1 MESIN
6 KLLCFYGFSENA
18 IRYYFIRKYIDNPDL
33 DNILSNVRKYTNF
46 EYNEI
51 AGYIS
56 KATDIMVEMC
66 TYQSIFKGINA
77 TLRCMFSNIPKME
90 NTNKQATIEIIEAFN
105 KIKTE
110 IPIENIRKA
119 LESFNA
125 NNWFVQTFME
135 TI

>member
-18 IRYYFIRKYIDNPDL
+18 IKYYFIRKYIDNPDL
-33 DNILSNVRKYTNF
+33 DNILNNVRKYTNF

-56 KATDIMVEMC
+56 KATDVMVEMC

-77 TLRCMFSNIPKME
+77 TLRCMFSNIPKMKSV
-90 NTNKQATIEIIEAFN
+90 NKQANIEIIEAFN
-105 KIKTE
+105 KLKTE

-119 LESFNA
+119 LESFSVD
-125 NNWFVQTFME
+125 NWFVPKFME